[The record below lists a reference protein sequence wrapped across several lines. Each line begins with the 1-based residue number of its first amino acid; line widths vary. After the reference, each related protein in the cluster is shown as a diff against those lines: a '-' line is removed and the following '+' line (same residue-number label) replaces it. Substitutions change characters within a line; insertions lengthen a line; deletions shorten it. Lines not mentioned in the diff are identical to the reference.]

1 MATFWVN
8 SVYLVVAIFTMFS
21 IALPMASDFVWL
33 FYRVYL
39 GLAMG
44 HFVFLMMNWYGGE
57 TAMIEAVG
65 HDTLVNFRVRPCCF
79 CFCCPNAAHL
89 NKKRI
94 RIMQGAV
101 YQMPYI
107 QVRFLAEVLQ
117 FIITTNN
124 AFSQG
129 GTLFLMAVFQISGS
143 QTLNSTYVQIILSI

>member
-1 MATFWVN
+1 MMLQMATFWVN

-89 NKKRI
+89 NKRRI
-94 RIMQGAV
+94 RFMQGAV

-107 QVRFLAEVLQ
+107 QVCPSFVLKVTKSSCNALLRAERYSSWRSSKYQV
-117 FIITTNN
+117 
-124 AFSQG
+124 
-129 GTLFLMAVFQISGS
+129 
-143 QTLNSTYVQIILSI
+143 TYSSCKMIRD

>member
-107 QVRFLAEVLQ
+107 QVRF
-117 FIITTNN
+117 
-124 AFSQG
+124 FSPDG
-129 GTLFLMAVFQISGS
+129 LS
-143 QTLNSTYVQIILSI
+143 STYRVTHVVVENLPLTWVLEVQSSCLGSKYIATVAA

>member
-107 QVRFLAEVLQ
+107 QVRF
-117 FIITTNN
+117 
-124 AFSQG
+124 FSSDG
-129 GTLFLMAVFQISGS
+129 LS
-143 QTLNSTYVQIILSI
+143 STYRVTHVVGENLLLTWVLKVPSSCLGSK

>member
-1 MATFWVN
+1 MLQMATFWVN

-44 HFVFLMMNWYGGE
+44 HFVFLTLNWYGGE
-57 TAMIEAVG
+57 TAMLEAVG
-65 HDTLVNFRVRPCCF
+65 HHTLVNLRVRPCCF

-94 RIMQGAV
+94 RFMKGAV

-107 QVRFLAEVLQ
+107 QVGAVGRFRV
-117 FIITTNN
+117 
-124 AFSQG
+124 
-129 GTLFLMAVFQISGS
+129 VK
-143 QTLNSTYVQIILSI
+143 IILVKKR

>member
-1 MATFWVN
+1 MLQMATFWVN

-44 HFVFLMMNWYGGE
+44 HFVFLTLNWYGGE
-57 TAMIEAVG
+57 TAMLEAVG
-65 HDTLVNFRVRPCCF
+65 HDTLVNLRVRPCCF

-94 RIMQGAV
+94 RFMKGAV

-107 QVRFLAEVLQ
+107 QV
-117 FIITTNN
+117 
-124 AFSQG
+124 G
-129 GTLFLMAVFQISGS
+129 GSISSGQNYPRKKTL
-143 QTLNSTYVQIILSI
+143 ILRAQRYSSWRSSKYQVTKSIK

>member
-65 HDTLVNFRVRPCCF
+65 HETLVSFRVRPCCL

-107 QVRFLAEVLQ
+107 QVTTYFYDTKDQ
-117 FIITTNN
+117 FSSYRKIFMFRV
-124 AFSQG
+124 APYF
-129 GTLFLMAVFQISGS
+129 
-143 QTLNSTYVQIILSI
+143 

>member
-107 QVRFLAEVLQ
+107 QVRF
-117 FIITTNN
+117 
-124 AFSQG
+124 FSSHG
-129 GTLFLMAVFQISGS
+129 LS
-143 QTLNSTYVQIILSI
+143 ST